1 MSSPQTPLST
11 RRQCS
16 WTLYFIYFYLF
27 NTNINKSAGFFNF
40 ICRYIPLKQWAFDDS
55 HSPKYQKF
63 KIDKLPKIIYYEK
76 WDYKDYIP
84 YLEWKYGK
92 KIKPVSRRSECDI
105 DDNCACPR
113 CNAPKPYLYKNNG
126 SKGQIMCKVCST
138 AFSPKKTVFQSPTPS
153 NARTA
158 ITRWLIRRTANTLL
172 STNA

>member
-27 NTNINKSAGFFNF
+27 NTNINKSAGFLILSADIFPLSSGSSM
-40 ICRYIPLKQWAFDDS
+40 IPILPNIKNS
-55 HSPKYQKF
+55 RLISS
-63 KIDKLPKIIYYEK
+63 PKIIYYEK

-126 SKGQIMCKVCST
+126 SKGQILCKVCST

-158 ITRWLIRRTANTLL
+158 ITAG
-172 STNA
+172 S